1 VSDAP
6 RSTAR
11 VRLVVLGCGFG
22 GYSLLTRL
30 DLSRWDVTLL
40 APRNYFLFYPLL
52 ASATVG
58 TVELRSILE
67 PVPRRLRGLSVVQA
81 EAEAVDFAAR
91 ELSCR
96 AAVGGETFTVG
107 YDLLVVTVGARVADY
122 GVPGVAEH
130 ALPLRTVGDA
140 RAIRKGLLDRFA
152 EAGVP
157 GLPAE
162 EVRRRLTFVVCGGGP
177 TGVEVAA
184 EISDLVHRELARD
197 EPRLAGAARVVL
209 VEATDRLLTGFDEAL
224 AGYAREH
231 FLSEGIEVRTSAPV
245 VEVAPRE
252 VRLGGGETIP
262 CGLVV
267 WAGGNAPVSLV
278 ERLDVP
284 KDSHGRLLTDRTLRL
299 VDHPEVFALGDC
311 AVPADLPLP
320 ATAQVAQQQG
330 KHLAKQLERLRRG
343 RELRP
348 FVFKSAGMLAYV
360 GGGEALADLP
370 HLRWSGRAAWIL
382 WRSVYLTK
390 LVSTA
395 NKVKV
400 LFDWA
405 KNRVFGRDVS
415 RF

>member
-1 VSDAP
+1 VSGYPRAP
-6 RSTAR
+6 GGP
-11 VRLVVLGCGFG
+11 RLVVLGCGFG

-30 DLSRWDVTLL
+30 DLSRWDATLVS
-40 APRNYFLFYPLL
+40 PRNYFLFYPLL

-67 PVPRRLRGLSVVQA
+67 PVPRRLRGLTVLQA

-91 ELSCR
+91 QVTCR

-107 YDLLVVTVGARVADY
+107 YETLVVAVGARVADY
-122 GVPGVAEH
+122 GVEGVAEH
-130 ALPLRTVGDA
+130 ALKLRTVEDA

-152 EAGVP
+152 EGGVP
-157 GLPAE
+157 GLPPE
-162 EVRRRLTFVVCGGGP
+162 EVRRRLTVVVCGGGP

-184 EISDLVHRELARD
+184 EISDLVRREIARDQPELA
-197 EPRLAGAARVVL
+197 AAARVVL

-231 FLSEGIEVRTSAPV
+231 FLSAGIEVRTSAPV
-245 VEVAPRE
+245 VEVSPRE
-252 VRLGGGETIP
+252 VRLGGGESIR
-262 CGLVV
+262 CGLVI
-267 WAGGNAPVSLV
+267 WAGGNAPTPFV
-278 ERLDVP
+278 ERLDAP
-284 KDSHGRLLTDRTLRL
+284 REGGRLLTDRTLRL
-299 VDHPEVFALGDC
+299 PGRPEVFAIGDC
-311 AVPADLPLP
+311 AVPEDLPLP

-330 KHLAKQLERLRRG
+330 KHLAKQLERIRRG
-343 RELRP
+343 LEPKP
-348 FVFKSAGMLAYV
+348 FRFRSAGMLAYV

-370 HLRWSGRAAWIL
+370 YGHWSGRAAWIL

-390 LVSTA
+390 LVSLA

>member
-1 VSDAP
+1 MSELS
-6 RSTAR
+6 RTAAR
-11 VRLVVLGCGFG
+11 PRLVVLGCGFG

-30 DLSRWDVTLL
+30 DLARWDATLVS
-40 APRNYFLFYPLL
+40 PRNYFLFYPLL

-67 PVPRRLRGLSVVQA
+67 PVPRRLRPLAMVQA
-81 EAEAVDFAAR
+81 EAEWVDFAAR
-91 ELSCR
+91 EVACR
-96 AAVGGETFTVG
+96 AAVGGETFTLA
-107 YDLLVVTVGARVADY
+107 YDVLVVAVGARVADY

-130 ALPLRTVGDA
+130 ALKLRSVGDA

-157 GLPAE
+157 GIPQE
-162 EVRRRLTFVVCGGGP
+162 ELRRRLTFVVCGGGP

-184 EISDLVHRELARD
+184 EISDLVHREIARD
-197 EPRLAGAARVVL
+197 EPRLAAAARVVL

-231 FLSEGIEVRTSAPV
+231 FLSEGIEVRTSAKV

-252 VRLGGGETIP
+252 VILAGGEAIR
-262 CGLVV
+262 CGLVI
-267 WAGGNAPVSLV
+267 WAGGNAPLPLV
-278 ERLDVP
+278 ERLGVP
-284 KDSHGRLLTDRTLRL
+284 TDSHGRLLTDRALRL
-299 VDHPEVFALGDC
+299 SGHPEVFALGDC

-330 KHLAKQLERLRRG
+330 KHLAKQLERLRGG
-343 RELRP
+343 REPEP
-348 FVFKSAGMLAYV
+348 FDFRSAGMLAYV
-360 GGGEALADLP
+360 GGGRALADLP
-370 HLRWSGRAAWIL
+370 HVRWTGRAAWLL

-405 KNRVFGRDVS
+405 KNRWFGRDVS